1 MVPASANATRRMLLA
16 VTRAA
21 IALVIVA
28 PVSAHSQGGAT
39 AAPEQFVVEYYYKV
53 KWGHQEEF
61 IELFRKNHYPVL
73 KRDMEKGLI
82 LQVTGA
88 APRYHGTEEGRWD
101 YRVTIVFR
109 NLAAAHA
116 PELTEEEIKKIFPD
130 QATFEKEE
138 QRRFELL
145 EAHWDLPLVT
155 VNLPR

>member
-1 MVPASANATRRMLLA
+1 MIPSSARATSRLLPALARM
-16 VTRAA
+16 A
-21 IALVIVA
+21 IALAVA
-28 PVSAHSQGGAT
+28 APAAAYSQAAST
-39 AAPEQFVVEYYYKV
+39 AASETFVVEYYYKV

-73 KRDMEKGLI
+73 KREMEKGLI

-101 YRVTIVFR
+101 YRVTIVFKSV
-109 NLAAAHA
+109 AAAHG
-116 PELTEEEIKKIFPD
+116 PEMAEAELRKIFPD
-130 QATFEKEE
+130 KATFEKEE

-155 VNLPR
+155 VPLPR